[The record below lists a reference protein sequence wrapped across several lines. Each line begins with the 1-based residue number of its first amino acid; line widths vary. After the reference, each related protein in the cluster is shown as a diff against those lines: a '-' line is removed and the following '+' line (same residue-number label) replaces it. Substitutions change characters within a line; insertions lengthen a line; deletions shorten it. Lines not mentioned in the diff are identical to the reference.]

1 MIAQRASKKF
11 KIFMS
16 AKWYKTAIFDYL
28 YVSRESWTIFFA
40 KLANIC
46 HKPIISQICTIF
58 DLWAKKSL
66 FSESKERKLFWWFEV
81 KVTLLSTYNHW
92 IKKKSSIPMF
102 IFTYICEPEINRCN
116 IQLKNKVYYKNTVNY
131 LLHHYN
137 HGNEI
142 TANLNIG

>member
-1 MIAQRASKKF
+1 MYLGKAEQFFLPNLQIFATSRLFHKYVLFSIFGPKNLYLANLKKENYFDDLRLRSPFFLLIIIGSKK
-11 KIFMS
+11 K
-16 AKWYKTAIFDYL
+16 
-28 YVSRESWTIFFA
+28 
-40 KLANIC
+40 C
-46 HKPIISQICTIF
+46 
-58 DLWAKKSL
+58 
-66 FSESKERKLFWWFEV
+66 
-81 KVTLLSTYNHW
+81 
-92 IKKKSSIPMF
+92 SIPMF